1 MKLKRKHI
9 LILIFLFLCFIGLM
23 IKFYQNNFTLIVIP
37 DTQKYSE
44 NNRDVFCNQTKWILK
59 NKRKL
64 NIIFVSHLGDIVQN
78 ASLVDDE
85 WQNASKC
92 MGNLDGVIPYGIL
105 PGNHDVDEGDNP
117 ISESNKYNSIF
128 PTSRFSKFSW
138 YGGSYKNNQNSYQ
151 LITKNGVELLF
162 LNLEVDP
169 TDDDIDWANKILSEN
184 KNKRVILTTHAYQHD
199 DISERSQEPYFRDG
213 GNSGENIWTKLI
225 NKNCNIFLV
234 LSGHFHNLDGENR
247 IESVNQCGK
256 VVHQIIQDYQGRI
269 NGGDGLLRIYTFSL
283 KEKQIKVKTY
293 STITGKY
300 EEDENSQFILNI

>member
-1 MKLKRKHI
+1 M
-9 LILIFLFLCFIGLM
+9 
-23 IKFYQNNFTLIVIP
+23 P

-44 NNRDVFCNQTKWILK
+44 NSRDIFCDQTEWIVK
-59 NKRKL
+59 NKEKL
-64 NIIFVSHLGDIVQN
+64 NIVFVTHLGDIVQN

-85 WQNASKC
+85 WKNASKC
-92 MGNLDGVIPYGIL
+92 MSSLDDVVPYGIL

-128 PTSRFSKFSW
+128 STNRFSKFSW
-138 YGGSYKNNQNSYQ
+138 YGGSYKGNQNSYQ
-151 LITKNGVELLF
+151 LITENGMELLF

-184 KNKRVILTTHAYQHD
+184 KNKRVVLTTHAYQYD
-199 DISERSQEPYFRDG
+199 DIPERSQEPHFRKG
-213 GNSGENIWTKLI
+213 GNSGENIWNKLI

-247 IESVNQCGK
+247 VESVNQCGK
-256 VVHQIIQDYQGRI
+256 VVHQIIQNYQGRI
-269 NGGDGLLRIYTFSL
+269 NGGNGLLRIYTFSL

-300 EEDENSQFILNI
+300 EEDENSQFVLNIKF

>member
-1 MKLKRKHI
+1 M
-9 LILIFLFLCFIGLM
+9 
-23 IKFYQNNFTLIVIP
+23 P

-44 NNRDVFCNQTKWILK
+44 SNRDIFCNQTEWILK

-64 NIIFVSHLGDIVQN
+64 NIVFVSHLGDIVQN
-78 ASLVDDE
+78 ASLIDDE

-92 MGNLDGVIPYGIL
+92 MSNLDGVIPYGIL

-117 ISESNKYNSIF
+117 TSESNKYNSTF

-138 YGGSYKNNQNSYQ
+138 YGGSYKGNQNNYQ
-151 LITKNGVELLF
+151 LITKNGMELLF

-169 TDDDIDWANKILSEN
+169 TDDDISWANKILSEN

-199 DISERSQEPYFRDG
+199 DIAQRSQEPHFREG
-213 GNSGENIWTKLI
+213 GNSGEDIWNKLI

-247 IESVNQCGK
+247 IESINQCGK
-256 VVHQIIQDYQGRI
+256 VVHQVIQDYQGRI
-269 NGGDGLLRIYTFSL
+269 NGGNGLLRIYTFSL

-293 STITGKY
+293 STVTEKY
-300 EEDENSQFILNI
+300 EEDENSQFVLNI